1 MTMILHIATRQEWE
15 NAQTLGIYR
24 TRSLDTQGFIYC
36 SYPDQ
41 LVKIANQL
49 FHGHKDLVLLL
60 IESNRVHSDVRED
73 EGTDTHPYIYG
84 PLNLD
89 SVSKV
94 LDFRPNKNG
103 DFELPAN
110 LAQPQKKESAKPTV

>member
-1 MTMILHIATRQEWE
+1 MILHIATRQEWE
-15 NAQTLGIYR
+15 NAQSLGIYR
-24 TRSLDTQGFIYC
+24 TRSLDTQGFIHC

-41 LVKIANQL
+41 LVRVANFL
-49 FHGHKDLVLLL
+49 FHGHNDLVLLV

-73 EGTDTHPYIYG
+73 EGPDTYPHIYG

-89 SVSKV
+89 SVTKV

-103 DFELPAN
+103 DFEMPAN
-110 LAQPQKKESAKPTV
+110 LGQPQKKESAKPTV